1 MPQNESRVIARLRQ
15 HLEDW
20 TGFRLSPQKDVLIR
34 RRLRIRLQARD
45 CDTLE
50 QYLTYLDSD
59 PEERKLCIN
68 AVTTNVTSFNREPH
82 HFEILAHNLRR
93 WQEHEPTDRVFS
105 AWSSACST
113 GEEPY
118 QIAMCMLENCRPNLL
133 HSPFVLATDL
143 NSEVILTARKGCY
156 SLTSLEPFSETVRRK
171 FFHKGVGRQSGL
183 ARVKPELSSSVA
195 FRQFNLIEPWK
206 LISPFSVIFCRN
218 VLIYFSEE
226 QQNYVVDRLV
236 NQLTPGGLLFLGHSE
251 SLRGKHPLL
260 KWVGQTVY
268 SRIDG

>member
-1 MPQNESRVIARLRQ
+1 MLQDESKIIAVLRR

-20 TGFRLSPQKDVLIR
+20 TGFRLSPQKDVLIKRRLR
-34 RRLRIRLQARD
+34 RRLEATGYTD
-45 CDTLE
+45 LE
-50 QYLTYLDSD
+50 AYLRHIQVDL
-59 PEERKLCIN
+59 EERKLCIN
-68 AVTTNVTSFNREPH
+68 AVTTNVTAFDREPH
-82 HFEILAHNLRR
+82 HFQILAETLKR
-93 WQEHEPTDRVFS
+93 WQEREPTQRSFS

-118 QIAMCMLENCRPNLL
+118 QIAMCMLENCRADLL
-133 HSPFVLATDL
+133 QAPFVLATDL
-143 NSEVILTARKGCY
+143 NSEVLQTARKGCY
-156 SLTSLEPFSETVRRK
+156 SLSSLEPFSQEFRRK
-171 FFHKGVGRQSGL
+171 FFHKGVGAQTGL
-183 ARVKPELSSSVA
+183 ARVKPELASSVA
-195 FRQFNLIEPWK
+195 FKPLNLIEPWK
-206 LISPFSVIFCRN
+206 LISGFSVIFCRN

-268 SRIDG
+268 ARIDG